1 MSPEVRAAAAPATAQ
16 PTDPSTGAL
25 RIGAYAVLYLVWGS
39 TYLAMWFAVQT
50 LPPFLL
56 GAARFTVAGFLLLA
70 LGRARGAAL
79 PAPRQWGHS
88 AAVGALLL
96 VGGNASVLWAV
107 QHVPTGTTAL
117 IIAIT
122 PLWLALLSRA
132 RPTRGL
138 VLGIL
143 LGLVGVS
150 VLVAPAI
157 AAHQG
162 GTDAFSVAMLVFA
175 SFTWAIGSLRARKG
189 GPVDG
194 TVATGAQMLT
204 GGLMLALLG
213 LATGELELL
222 RGAEV
227 SLRSLLALGYLTVF
241 GSLLGF
247 SAYGWLLRND
257 SPTRAATY
265 AYVNPV
271 VAVLLGA
278 VFADE
283 AITPRVLLAGGII
296 VLGVALIVRGK

>member
-1 MSPEVRAAAAPATAQ
+1 MAATAHAAAEPAP
-16 PTDPSTGAL
+16 PTEASTGAL
-25 RIGAYAVLYLVWGS
+25 RLGAYAVLYLVWGS

-56 GAARFTVAGFLLLA
+56 GSARFTVAGLLLLA
-70 LGRARGAAL
+70 LGKLRGAAL
-79 PAPRQWGHS
+79 PTPRQWRHS

-143 LGLVGVS
+143 LGLVGVA
-150 VLVAPAI
+150 VLVAPTI
-157 AAHQG
+157 AAHEG

-175 SFTWAIGSLRARKG
+175 SFTWAIGSLLARKG

-213 LATGELELL
+213 LVTGELEVLHQ
-222 RGAEV
+222 AQV
-227 SLRSLLALGYLTVF
+227 TLRSLLALGYLTVF

-257 SPTRAATY
+257 SPARAATY

-278 VFADE
+278 VFANE
-283 AITPRVLLAGGII
+283 PITPLVLLAGGII
-296 VLGVALIVRGK
+296 VVGVALIVRGK